1 MPQFVEDLLAW
12 LTTGGVKI
20 AIAFLILLISF
31 PIINRISKSIIK
43 RFENK
48 NLDKTIGKTLA
59 YIVKI
64 GGKVI
69 VLCCLLGYLGIDT
82 AGISALIAALG
93 VGIGL
98 AVQGSLANFAGG
110 VLIILTR
117 PFKVDDF
124 IEAQGVS
131 GTVEDIHIIYTTL
144 RTPDNKVVSIPN
156 GTLANGTIINY
167 SAKTTRRVDLV
178 FSIAYESDYNK
189 ARNIIL
195 DLAGKHEKVL
205 ADPAPF
211 CRLSEHADS
220 ALKISLKVWCEA
232 ADYWTIYFDLLE
244 QVKES
249 FDKENI
255 VIPFNQLDVHI
266 NNK

>member
-1 MPQFVEDLLAW
+1 MPKFVEDLLGW

-20 AIAFLILLISF
+20 AIAFLIILISF
-31 PIINRISKSIIK
+31 PIINRIAKSIIK
-43 RFENK
+43 KSEKK
-48 NLDKTIGKTLA
+48 NFDKTIAKTLA
-59 YIVKI
+59 YLVKI

-82 AGISALIAALG
+82 AGISALIATLG

-117 PFKVDDF
+117 PFKVDDY

-131 GTVEDIHIIYTTL
+131 GVVEDIHIVYTTVL
-144 RTPDNKVVSIPN
+144 TPDNKTISLPN
-156 GTLANGTIINY
+156 GALANGTIINY
-167 SAKTTRRVDLV
+167 STKSTRRVDLV
-178 FSIAYESDYNK
+178 FSIAYEADYTK

-195 DLAGKHEKVL
+195 SLAENHEKIL
-205 ADPAPF
+205 DNPAPF
-211 CRLSEHADS
+211 CRISEHADS
-220 ALKISLKVWCEA
+220 SIKITARVWCDV
-232 ADYWTIYFDLLE
+232 ADYWDVYFDLLE
-244 QVKES
+244 QVKAK
-249 FDKENI
+249 FDEENI
-255 VIPFNQLDVHI
+255 IIPYNQLDVHI

>member
-1 MPQFVEDLLAW
+1 MPQFVQDLLGW

-20 AIAFLILLISF
+20 AIAFLIILISF
-31 PIINRISKSIIK
+31 PIINRLSKSIIK
-43 RFENK
+43 KCEKK
-48 NLDKTIGKTLA
+48 NYDKTLGKTLA
-59 YIVKI
+59 YLVKI

-69 VLCCLLGYLGIDT
+69 ILCCLLGYLGIDT
-82 AGISALIAALG
+82 AGISALIATLG

-124 IEAQGVS
+124 IEAQGVL
-131 GTVEDIHIIYTTL
+131 GIVEDIHIIYTTL
-144 RTPDNKVVSIPN
+144 RTGDNKVVSLPN
-156 GTLANGTIINY
+156 GALANGTIINY
-167 SAKTTRRVDLV
+167 STKSTRRVDLV
-178 FSIAYESDYNK
+178 FSIAYEADYTK
-189 ARNIIL
+189 ARNLIL
-195 DLAGKHEKVL
+195 ALAEKHDKIL

-220 ALKISLKVWCEA
+220 AIKLTLRVWCDA
-232 ADYWTIYFDLLE
+232 ADYWDVYFDLLE
-244 QVKES
+244 QVKAK
-249 FDKENI
+249 FDEENI

>member
-31 PIINRISKSIIK
+31 PIINRISKSIIN
-43 RFENK
+43 RFERK
-48 NLDKTIGKTLA
+48 NLDKTIGKTVA

-69 VLCCLLGYLGIDT
+69 ILCCLLGYLGIDT
-82 AGISALIAALG
+82 AGISALIATLG

-144 RTPDNKVVSIPN
+144 RTPDNKVVSLPN

-167 SAKTTRRVDLV
+167 STKETRRVDLV

-189 ARNIIL
+189 ARKIIL
-195 DLAGKHEKVL
+195 DVASKHESVL
-205 ADPAPF
+205 ADPEPF

-220 ALKISLKVWCEA
+220 ALKITLRVWCDA

-244 QVKES
+244 QVKEN

-255 VIPFNQLDVHI
+255 VIPYNQLDVHI

>member
-1 MPQFVEDLLAW
+1 MPKFVEDLLGW

-20 AIAFLILLISF
+20 AIAFLILLVSF
-31 PIINRISKSIIK
+31 PIINRFSKSIIK
-43 RFENK
+43 HCEKK
-48 NLDKTIGKTLA
+48 NYDKTIGKTLS
-59 YIVKI
+59 YLIKI

-82 AGISALIAALG
+82 AGISALIATLG

-117 PFKVDDF
+117 PFKIDDF

-131 GTVEDIHIIYTTL
+131 GIVEDIHIIYTTL
-144 RTPDNKVVSIPN
+144 RPPDNKVVSLPN
-156 GTLANGTIINY
+156 GSLANGTIINY
-167 SAKTTRRVDLV
+167 STKETRRVDLV
-178 FSIAYESDYNK
+178 FSIAYETDYTK
-189 ARNIIL
+189 AHNL
-195 DLAGKHEKVL
+195 VLELAKKHGKVL
-205 ADPAPF
+205 SDPEPF
-211 CRLSEHADS
+211 CRISEHADS
-220 ALKISLKVWCEA
+220 AIKLTLRVWCDA
-232 ADYWTIYFDLLE
+232 ADYWDVYFDLLE